1 MPVKDFSSIYSKY
14 VDTPEKKVYANQID
28 EQLKASVLLREM
40 REREGYSQRELA
52 KKVGKPQSTIA
63 RIENGS
69 MNVTFDT
76 MAEIVNS
83 LGHTLRFEIS

>member
-1 MPVKDFSSIYSKY
+1 MPVKDFSNIYNKY
-14 VDTPEKKVYANQID
+14 IDTPEKKVYADQID
-28 EQLKASVLLREM
+28 EQLKASVLLREL

-52 KKVGKPQSTIA
+52 KKVGKTQSTIA

-76 MAEIVNS
+76 IAEIVNS
-83 LGHTLRFEIS
+83 LGHTIRFEIL

>member
-1 MPVKDFSSIYSKY
+1 MPVKDFSNIYNKY
-14 VDTPEKKVYANQID
+14 IDTPEKKVYADQID
-28 EQLKASVLLREM
+28 EQLKVSVLLREL

-76 MAEIVNS
+76 IAEIVNS
-83 LGHTLRFEIS
+83 LGHTIRFEIL

>member
-1 MPVKDFSSIYSKY
+1 MPVKDFSNIYNKY
-14 VDTPEKKVYANQID
+14 IDTPEKKVYADQID
-28 EQLKASVLLREM
+28 EQLKASVLLREL

-76 MAEIVNS
+76 IAEIVNS
-83 LGHTLRFEIS
+83 LGHTIRFEIL